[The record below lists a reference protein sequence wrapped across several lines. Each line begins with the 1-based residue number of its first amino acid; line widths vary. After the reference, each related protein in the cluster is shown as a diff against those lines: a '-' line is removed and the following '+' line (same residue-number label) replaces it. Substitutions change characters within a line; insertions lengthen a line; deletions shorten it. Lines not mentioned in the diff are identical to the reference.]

1 MTATSPQLLQVWIE
15 SRNFASVKLI
25 IKNTL
30 SAGRKMLNVECGVL
44 NDCASAFQKSVPSQ

>member
-30 SAGRKMLNVECGVL
+30 SAGRKMLNIEC
-44 NDCASAFQKSVPSQ
+44 

>member
-30 SAGRKMLNVECGVL
+30 SAGKIFSLGRKENVEC
-44 NDCASAFQKSVPSQ
+44 